1 VQELFQCKLTRKGT
15 LAPSDRQSKLR
26 KSISINNY
34 SKGED
39 DSDNLYETNNNNK
52 VQFSNSTITSS
63 YSSMTSYK
71 SLTNKLS
78 NKDDNNNNT
87 NNKTLI
93 HSLNQYASDKAL
105 PLTVACHFKVNIY
118 LIDISFVC
126 LYY

>member
-1 VQELFQCKLTRKGT
+1 MQELFQCKLTRKGT

-26 KSISINNY
+26 KSISINIY

-39 DSDNLYETNNNNK
+39 DSDNSYETNNNNK

-78 NKDDNNNNT
+78 NKDDNNN
-87 NNKTLI
+87 KTLI

-118 LIDISFVC
+118 LINILFV
-126 LYY
+126 